1 MSSNLIQKVLGA
13 GLRPSP
19 GPVIAIF
26 ASFWCVFNGTS
37 IKETSLAICFLFFQT
52 AIGTTV
58 LAFARTSPLTST
70 GKIAIGFAFGALLVT
85 LVDQLIINT
94 GLPSRVS
101 TIILVIFGTLCSR
114 RLRIL
119 SADPNTAH
127 DWRLVLLSPVAVV
140 FGLAVFDKFQV
151 IATIPLLAAL
161 VVSYL
166 KPNRHNSCLSRK
178 LALIGVVSFSLVV
191 SLSKLESKSTAPW
204 FLHQLFAGSDDQVFS
219 QSIGWSLA
227 NYGLGEYPSAIG
239 TSIRYHWF
247 SLAWS
252 GFIERFANAQP
263 FATSLYIVPTVAFIM
278 IFLAFVQLALLLTKS
293 SFASVLSA
301 LVLLATSST
310 IEPYRFINV
319 TNISNLVP
327 YMWVT
332 VLAILL
338 YALADGSLKAPYLVL
353 PLLQGAI
360 LLAKSPY
367 GVIALIASTF
377 TLLYHYLVS
386 KKSGLGLLIA
396 LWLTSTFL
404 FLMFL
409 YPHPWEQRSF
419 KLENTFNGVTSDRPL
434 HLFITLATFLTVILG
449 GLAGLFITLRNR
461 RSHAQNAL
469 FVFMCA
475 GVLCGYLRF
484 MLSGGSAEHY
494 FLNVSF
500 FCLAPIVGIGVADSL
515 QQLKSTD
522 FRWLGVVA
530 CSSSFLMMLEF
541 RIHIVSEWVGSQL
554 IWSFLPLTTAIA
566 FTVLSLFIKRPRR
579 GRIPSRFAYVVLAV
593 VLGFSISNYLS
604 QMAPSTPLTK
614 SGAFVSPEELE
625 ALSWLRSN
633 SKKGAVIATNQGLC
647 ADEYT
652 CQIDQSRFL
661 ISAFSQRRVLIEGP
675 RFVVG
680 GFPYPNWVKDRI
692 SLSLRFHA
700 TPNSKDL
707 RTLRDFGVAWF
718 YDFHPSASDA
728 LPDRRWMEYGSI
740 RFKNRSVTIVELNQ
754 NDGLD

>member
-1 MSSNLIQKVLGA
+1 MSSNLTQKVLRA

-19 GPVIAIF
+19 GPVIAVF
-26 ASFWCVFNGTS
+26 ASFWCVFSGTS
-37 IKETSLAICFLFFQT
+37 IKETSLAIVFLFFQT

-58 LAFARTSPLTST
+58 FTFARTLPLTST

-85 LVDQLIINT
+85 VVDQLIINS
-94 GLPSRVS
+94 GLPGRVS
-101 TIILVIFGTLCSR
+101 TILLVIFGTLCSR
-114 RLRIL
+114 RLRIFT
-119 SADPNTAH
+119 ADPNTTH
-127 DWRLVLLSPVAVV
+127 DWRLVLLSPAAVV
-140 FGLAVFDKFQV
+140 FGLSVLDKFYV
-151 IATIPLLAAL
+151 IATIPLFAGLL
-161 VVSYL
+161 VSYL
-166 KPNRHNSCLSRK
+166 KPNRHDSRLTRK

-191 SLSKLESKSTAPW
+191 SLSKLKTKSTAPW

-227 NYGLGEYPSAIG
+227 NFGLSEYPSAIG

-263 FATSLYIVPTVAFIM
+263 FATSLYIVPTVSFIM

-293 SFASVLSA
+293 SLASVSSA

-338 YALADGSLKAPYLVL
+338 YALADGSLRAPYLVL

-367 GVIALIASTF
+367 GVITLIASTLALF
-377 TLLYHYLVS
+377 FHYLVS

-396 LWLTSTFL
+396 LWFTSTFL

-449 GLAGLFITLRNR
+449 GIAGLFIALRNR

-469 FVFMCA
+469 FIFMCA

-484 MLSGGSAEHY
+484 LLSGGSAEYY
-494 FLNVSF
+494 FLNVAF
-500 FCLAPIVGIGVADSL
+500 FCLAPMVGIGVADSL
-515 QQLKSTD
+515 EQLTSSD
-522 FRWLGVVA
+522 LRWLGVFA
-530 CSSSFLMMLEF
+530 CSSSFLVMLEF
-541 RIHIVSEWVGSQL
+541 RIRIVSEWVGSQL
-554 IWSFLPLTTAIA
+554 IWSFLPLTMAIA
-566 FTVLSLFIKRPRR
+566 FTGLSLIIKRLRR
-579 GRIPSRFAYVVLAV
+579 ERMPSRFAYVVLAV
-593 VLGFSISNYLS
+593 VLGTSISSYLS
-604 QMAPSTPLTK
+604 QMAPSTPPTN
-614 SGAFVSPEELE
+614 SGVFVSPEELE
-625 ALSWLRSN
+625 ALSWLRNN
-633 SKKGAVIATNQGLC
+633 SKEGAIVATNQSLC
-647 ADEYT
+647 VDEYT
-652 CQIDQSRFL
+652 CQIDQSRFI

-680 GFPYPNWVKDRI
+680 GYPYPDWVKARI

-728 LPDRRWMEYGSI
+728 LQDRRWMEYGSI
-740 RFKNRSVTIVELNQ
+740 RFKNSSVTIVELDQ
-754 NDGLD
+754 GAGLD